1 MVLLIGVDMPKAARL
16 IRVMVIDQTRHKVVQ
31 ELLERAEVLLDEV
44 GGLGLQDF
52 CMDFIVSLG

>member
-44 GGLGLQDF
+44 GGLGLLDF